1 MTVHPVALGFECA
14 ADAYERARPGFPQE
28 AIDHLAARLGL
39 GPGRRVL
46 DLAAG
51 TGKLTRGL
59 ATTGADVVAVEPLA
73 AMREQL
79 VAAVP
84 GVETL
89 EGVAEAI
96 PLADASVDAATV
108 AQAFHWFDRPAAY
121 RELARVLRPGGG
133 LALVWNTRD
142 TSDPFQARLEALL
155 KPHRDAAAA
164 REWELEYDDPERERH
179 FGPWE
184 EWTHAWTQ
192 EFDRELLVER
202 VRSTSFVAHMEP
214 AEQRAFLEEVVE
226 AAEGLPERFP
236 FPYVTETFICFRHTG
251 TP

>member
-1 MTVHPVALGFECA
+1 MHPVARGFELA
-14 ADAYERARPGFPQE
+14 ADAYERARPGFPPA
-28 AIDHLAARLGL
+28 AIDHLAARLEL

-51 TGKLTRGL
+51 TGKLTREL
-59 ATTGADVVAVEPLA
+59 ARTGAAVVAVEPLA

-79 VAAVP
+79 TAAVP
-84 GVETL
+84 GVEVL

-96 PLADASVDAATV
+96 PLRDDSLDAATV

-121 RELARVLRPGGG
+121 RELARVLRRGGG

-164 REWELEYDDPERERH
+164 REWELEYSDPERARR

-184 EWTHAWTQ
+184 EWRHPWTQ
-192 EFDRELLVER
+192 ELDRGLLVER
-202 VRSTSFVAHMEP
+202 VRSTSFVAGMEP
-214 AEQRAFLEEVVE
+214 EQQAAFLQEVVD
-226 AAEGLPERFP
+226 AADGLPERFP
-236 FPYVTETFICFRHTG
+236 FPYVTEIFICFRHTE

>member
-1 MTVHPVALGFECA
+1 MSVHPVALGFERA

-28 AIDHLAARLGL
+28 AIDHLREQLGL
-39 GPGRRVL
+39 RSGRRAL

-79 VAAVP
+79 AAAVTN
-84 GVETL
+84 VEAVD
-89 EGVAEAI
+89 GVAEAI
-96 PLADASVDAATV
+96 PLDDASVDAATV
-108 AQAFHWFDRPAAY
+108 AQAFHWFDRPKAY

-142 TSDPFQARLEALL
+142 TTDPFQARLEALL

-164 REWELEYDDPERERH
+164 REWELEWDDPEREWH
-179 FGPWE
+179 FGPWQ
-184 EWTHAWTQ
+184 EWRHAWTQ

-202 VRSTSFVAHMEP
+202 VRSTSFVAAMP
-214 AEQRAFLEEVVE
+214 DPEQRAFLDRVLD
-226 AAEGLPERFP
+226 AARDLPERFP
-236 FPYVTETFICFRHTG
+236 FPYVTEIFICFRHTG